1 MEQKS
6 RGFYNENH
14 CFLKY
19 VFKCLFLGK
28 SRRGFTIVELLA
40 VIVIIGILAAIIVPK
55 ITSAIEKADLEA
67 DLLLVEHINKA
78 LALIDAEESISP
90 CAYDIKS
97 KLDDYS
103 LKTVYVK
110 SKNRLIFFDKETK
123 RTYLKRIDFSHNS
136 FAFADDGELVNL
148 RKNYYDSLDFMH
160 EPEELFEGG
169 FIITAEKRLMNA
181 IDAFRNEDIFAENFV
196 FDSGYPEIDQTLS
209 EFREK
214 VILFNGKNLRYM
226 PNRNSE
232 LAIIVR
238 QTEFS
243 PSIYDG
249 ETKIPDDV
257 TTIYVPSLGNYAED
271 FYEAIEFSD
280 NVTQIISEDP
290 RLISKVV
297 KERKCLE
304 IISGG
309 EKIGRKLTVSS
320 GENYSVVDSEFVFVP
335 DILVPFDK
343 LATPYEHYSISN
355 CTFKSKDRNID
366 VKLSDDKKG
375 FIMPDSDINV
385 EFTTEA
391 ASYTLTIKAAF
402 LDEHNEG
409 FCKIDSF
416 SYSIPYQSDF
426 DLTKI
431 NFKPTETVEFSYFE
445 YNGKQIE
452 NTSSFKMP
460 GEDTEITAFF
470 EYKSFCL
477 KINPVIEYFT
487 NFSSTPLSGEGIS
500 FFCNDIKV
508 DFVNGIN
515 VKFNKRVNLS
525 VITAENIPA
534 KFSKWEYNDV
544 CIDENF
550 TMPAQNCEITAIFEK
565 IYKIEILESDDGK
578 VLCDKTAVTFT
589 DEFTLS
595 ANAKDDFKLKH
606 FTINGKGIGVPNDNP
621 LTISMQNQEISED
634 ADSLSISA
642 VFGDKFEIPNDKD
655 YVILYVNKGTD
666 NCFGK
671 YDFKELKDGN
681 AIFEITVEDKYCIFY
696 AEKHTKGVLE
706 GCYGVEA
713 LTYKERDSNK
723 IQHCMLFKAGK
734 YKIKF
739 TATANSLRDFYPH
752 FIIEYFDKGQN
763 TWVNKVTSEENLIY
777 CICSA
782 DFVTNNKDGLIQISV
797 NNNTDRQLLALIGNT
812 YVFVIDTT
820 EFKKID
826 KITIYENKNSN
837 KSKDRRVFSG
847 IKSKKGFIL
856 VKGAGGFKES
866 LTY

>member
-78 LALIDAEESISP
+78 LALIDAEESIPP
-90 CAYDIKS
+90 CAYDIRS

-103 LKTVYVK
+103 LKTIYAK

-136 FAFADDGELVNL
+136 FAFADDGELVKL
-148 RKNYYDSLDFMH
+148 RKNHYDSLDFMR

-196 FDSGYPEIDQTLS
+196 FDSGYPEIDQALS

-320 GENYSVVDSEFVFVP
+320 GENYSVVDSEFVFMP

-343 LATPYEHYSISN
+343 LATPDEHYSISN

-402 LDEHNEG
+402 LDEHNED

-431 NFKPTETVEFSYFE
+431 DFKPTETVEFSYFE

-460 GEDTEITAFF
+460 GEETEITAFF

-477 KINPVIEYFT
+477 KINSVIEYFT

-500 FFCNDIKV
+500 FFCDGIKV

-525 VITAENIPA
+525 VITAENILA

-565 IYKIEILESDDGK
+565 IYKIEILESDDGE

-589 DEFTLS
+589 EEFTLS

-606 FTINGKGIGVPNDNP
+606 FTINGKEIGVPNDNP

-642 VFGDKFEIPNDKD
+642 VFGDKFEIPEDD
-655 YVILYVNKGTD
+655 CALLYVN
-666 NCFGK
+666 GK
-671 YDFKELKDGN
+671 KHSLKIIPQN
-681 AIFEITVEDKYCIFY
+681 ASQVVFDEVIVSQEEKYTTFY
-696 AEKHTKGVLE
+696 AVYYKKGANPKYYGAGDYVKNDADKDKLIHCILFQE
-706 GCYGVEA
+706 GNYRIEIFLTENHVKRGVYRFFDNVDENGKS
-713 LTYKERDSNK
+713 KENET
-723 IQHCMLFKAGK
+723 
-734 YKIKF
+734 IK
-739 TATANSLRDFYPH
+739 
-752 FIIEYFDKGQN
+752 
-763 TWVNKVTSEENLIY
+763 
-777 CICSA
+777 
-782 DFVTNNKDGLIQISV
+782 NN
-797 NNNTDRQLLALIGNT
+797 
-812 YVFVIDTT
+812 YVFVLCYNFSWSNAKNLNEWKIDYDKK
-820 EFKKID
+820 EQSFKKIE
-826 KITIYENKNSN
+826 KALVICFEIPQNIQKSTRVELYGPNYNK
-837 KSKDRRVFSG
+837 KSKASYLSLKVNSGGIIEKDNFSQT
-847 IKSKKGFIL
+847 F
-856 VKGAGGFKES
+856 
-866 LTY
+866 TY